1 MPDVPALYCP
11 DCDCTY
17 PAGPNEPFRCDCGR
31 PLELDA
37 DARDTGVE
45 PEPEPVSLSR
55 LDARR
60 GQWAFE
66 ELLAVSPRVTLG
78 EGLTPLVE
86 APDRDAQFKLEYV
99 SPTGSFKDRGAAAVV
114 SRALGLG
121 VERVLE
127 DSSGNAGAAVATYAA
142 HAGLDAEVYVPAD
155 VSDAKLTA
163 IRRTGARTVRVEGE
177 RADVTAACVEAVEA
191 GEGWYASHAWQPAFL
206 AGTKTFAV
214 EVAAQRDWSAPDAVV
229 MPVGHGT
236 LFLGAYRGFEELS
249 AAGLIDDVP
258 ALYAV
263 QATGYA
269 PIVAALSE
277 GGTDRPGDDP
287 AAALSPAGTVD
298 SVPEPAG
305 ETNEVADAVH
315 IRDPVREEELVA
327 AVRTTGGDAV
337 AVGEASVERHLDE
350 LHRAGFYVEPTCAA
364 GPAGLDRLRSRGAI
378 GPGDDVVVPLTG
390 TGLKTT

>member
-11 DCDCTY
+11 DCASAY
-17 PAGPNEPFRCDCGR
+17 PAGPDEPFRCDCGR

-37 DARDTGVE
+37 DARDAGVD
-45 PEPEPVSLSR
+45 PEPVPLSR

-66 ELLAVSPRVTLG
+66 EFLAVSPRVTLG

-86 APDRDAQFKLEYV
+86 ASDRDAQFKLEYV
-99 SPTGSFKDRGAAAVV
+99 SPTGSFKDRGATAVV

-142 HAGLDAEVYVPAD
+142 RAGLDAEVYVPAD

-177 RADVTAACVEAVEA
+177 RADVTAACVETVEA

-269 PIVAALSE
+269 PIVAA
-277 GGTDRPGDDP
+277 
-287 AAALSPAGTVD
+287 
-298 SVPEPAG
+298 
-305 ETNEVADAVH
+305 VH
-315 IRDPVREEELVA
+315 IRDPVREEELVT
-327 AVRTTGGDAV
+327 AVRTTGGGAV